1 MKRNELT
8 KIYIYGHNP
17 AWKGTQHINSE
28 AHVNRALNGDEEAFQ
43 GGREALKSDE
53 KAFNCH
59 EEALKGDTNAS
70 RASKSP

>member
-17 AWKGTQHINSE
+17 AS
-28 AHVNRALNGDEEAFQ
+28 FQ